1 MSEPVQVLPGDRIR
15 IVAQANVTNVRGI
28 EFDAM
33 LHSDYFEIES
43 VKQLDKTQ
51 LDHFNY
57 AVNEGTD
64 SVNVIASNSAGNVVS
79 GMIDIL
85 EIICAVKYVD
95 EAVNVEINCS
105 TISYRDK
112 DNKAFDAACIPSTV
126 EILAEIVETSNF
138 VLSFR
143 IEKL

>member
-43 VKQLDKTQ
+43 VTQLDKTQ

-57 AVNEGTD
+57 AEKAD
-64 SVNVIASNSAGNVVS
+64 SVNVMASNSAGNVVT
-79 GMIDIL
+79 GLIDVV
-85 EIICAVKYVD
+85 EIICAVKDVN
-95 EAVNVEINCS
+95 EAVNVEINCLA
-105 TISYRDK
+105 ISYRDK
-112 DNKAFDAACIPSTV
+112 DNKAFDAACIPSTI
-126 EILAEIVETSNF
+126 EILTEIVETSNF